1 MNVEPE
7 YIYSATLIVLGDDL
21 IPQKVTELLELEPSR
36 SWHRGERKSFVG
48 KDGMPHYFDSVYE
61 WGDWKRFIPDE
72 KRDAAL
78 AEQLEWWCDVLKGRE
93 SAMLE
98 LEAEGCWLGMDCFV
112 GARESATL
120 EVSAALQ
127 ERLSRLRLNLSVCFS
142 PDANYPTPKPNK
154 RLERTRL

>member
-7 YIYSATLIVLGDDL
+7 YIYSATLIVLGEDL
-21 IPQKVTELLELEPSR
+21 IPQKVTELLGLEPSQ

-48 KDGMPHYFDSVYE
+48 NDGTPHYFDSLYE
-61 WGDWKRFIPDE
+61 WGGWKLFIPDE
-72 KRDAAL
+72 KRYAAL

-98 LEAEGCWLGMDCFV
+98 LEAQGCWLRMDCFV
-112 GARESATL
+112 GASECATI

-127 ERLSRLRLNLSVCFS
+127 ERLSRLHLNLTVCFS
-142 PDANYPTPKPNK
+142 PDANSPSDEAEHALGADSP
-154 RLERTRL
+154 